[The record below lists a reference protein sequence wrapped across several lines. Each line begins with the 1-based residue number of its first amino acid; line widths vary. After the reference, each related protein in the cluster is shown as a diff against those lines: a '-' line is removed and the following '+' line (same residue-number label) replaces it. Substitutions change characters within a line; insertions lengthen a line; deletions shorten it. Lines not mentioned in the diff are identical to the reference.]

1 MKRLVCE
8 MCGSTDLIKKDGVFV
23 CQTCGCKYSIEEAR
37 KMMVEGTV
45 EVAGTVKVDNTG
57 LIDSYL
63 QMAENA
69 LDAGNNSEA
78 ESYANKII
86 EIDPAAWRAWFIKGK
101 ASGWQTTGRNNRYP
115 ESIVNWI
122 NSYQYAPE
130 AEKAELAEKIK
141 KEAVSISAALLQME
155 CNSFVSYRSDNSVND
170 IKKAS
175 SLIEQQ
181 LGDLKT
187 KTGIDVYTDAFKTI
201 LARAINTCAV
211 NGSNGADKEF
221 GTERSQQGKHQ
232 WNRYT
237 AEQDR
242 CLSLLDKA
250 YDLSSDDSL
259 SFTICKN
266 YISIAE
272 AVKNSKSYKFQ
283 ADAYG
288 GSYNPDYAFTES
300 AKEAR
305 TKTIDSW
312 KDKRDFHDPDKRKS
326 NFQIV
331 KQNCED
337 SIKEIEESFALQQYW
352 EQHAGE
358 KASLGGE
365 RAYLFNQIE
374 EVKKSKLNNPMLTTR
389 SALEEDIASK
399 KKELASLG
407 FFKGKEKR
415 ALQEKINNSQAELN
429 SINETIKAYENNCD
443 EQIKPLQKRIDD
455 IDTELTKSRG
465 RIPVVHNAKP
475 DIFVEGSKDLRISP
489 IELLHFLVEKLPKPY
504 NLKTGTEDDIVNYT
518 KVMYDLGQSLIKM
531 SAFFGSA
538 AQKSLTPGE
547 WKDNPTKNK
556 TYRFNIFEGDEST
569 NTAIHCDAKSTKS
582 AIEESI
588 RFVLGSGFD
597 TDDATDFVRIVSM
610 VIYDLLPS
618 AKLSDL
624 QSVLAG
630 CVYGI
635 TDTKSVT
642 SDGLKIEFKR
652 SNSVILKLT
661 LE

>member
-63 QMAENA
+63 QMSENA
-69 LDAGNNSEA
+69 LDAGNNAEA

-86 EIDPAAWRAWFIKGK
+86 EIDPTAWRAWFIKGK

-130 AEKAELAEKIK
+130 AEKAGLAEKIK
-141 KEAVSISAALLQME
+141 KEAMSISTALLQME
-155 CNSFVSYRSDNSVND
+155 CNSFVSYRSDNNVND
-170 IKKAS
+170 IKKAL

-181 LGDLKT
+181 LGGLKT
-187 KTGIDVYTDAFKTI
+187 KTGVDAYTDAFKTI

-221 GTERSQQGKHQ
+221 GTDRSQQGKHQ

-250 YDLSSDDSL
+250 YDLSSDDGL

-272 AVKNSKSYKFQ
+272 AVKDSQSYKFQ
-283 ADAYG
+283 A
-288 GSYNPDYAFTES
+288 GSYGSSYIPEYSFTES
-300 AKEAR
+300 AKESR
-305 TKTIDSW
+305 TQTIDSW
-312 KDKRDFHDPDKRKS
+312 KDKRDFHDPDKRKRD
-326 NFQIV
+326 FQTV

-337 SIKEIEESFALQQYW
+337 SIKEIEEAFALQKYW
-352 EQHAGE
+352 EQHVGE
-358 KASLGGE
+358 KASLEGE
-365 RAYLFNQIE
+365 RTSLFNQIE
-374 EVKKSKLNNPMLTTR
+374 EVKKSKLNNPMLTTK

-399 KKELASLG
+399 KKEMASLG
-407 FFKGKEKR
+407 FFKGKEKK
-415 ALQEKINNSQAELN
+415 ALQEKINNSQSELN
-429 SINETIKAYENNCD
+429 SINENIKAYENNCD

-465 RIPVVHNAKP
+465 RIPIVHNAKP
-475 DIFVEGSKDLRISP
+475 DIFVEGSKNLQISP
-489 IELLHFLVEKLPKPY
+489 IELLHFLVEKLPKPFT
-504 NLKTGTEDDIVNYT
+504 LKTGTEDDIVNYSKT
-518 KVMYDLGQSLIKM
+518 MHDLEQSLLRM
-531 SAFFGSA
+531 SAFLGLA
-538 AQKSLTPGE
+538 AQKSLTPDE
-547 WKDNPTKNK
+547 WKDDPTKNK
-556 TYRFNIFEGDEST
+556 TYRFNILKGDEST

-588 RFVLGSGFD
+588 RFMLGSGFD
-597 TDDATDFVRIVSM
+597 TDDATDFIKIVSM

-618 AKLSDL
+618 VKMSDL

-635 TDTKSVT
+635 TDTKGVT
-642 SDGLKIEFKR
+642 SDGLRIEFKR
-652 SNSVILKLT
+652 NNSVILKLT